1 VPAIERLFVVE
12 NDASA
17 IAERVAQVIA
27 GGGTV
32 IFPTDTVY
40 GIGCDPWQ
48 PQAIARIYALK
59 GREAGKP
66 LSLHV
71 ASVEEALEY
80 SGGVPVV
87 AAAIRRLFP
96 GPVTL
101 IVRRPS
107 FIDEQMTSG
116 LPSMGLRVPDDPTC
130 AAILECAGP
139 LAATSANRSG
149 EPAFCGEGGKRS
161 GLPEADLLVEAGPTR
176 RQGESTIVDL
186 TAGRPR
192 LVREG
197 VVTVAML
204 ERALGPIEPPYPR

>member
-1 VPAIERLFVVE
+1 
-12 NDASA
+12 
-17 IAERVAQVIA
+17 
-27 GGGTV
+27 V

-40 GIGCDPWQ
+40 GIGCDPMQ
-48 PQAIARIYALK
+48 PSAIARIYELK

-80 SGGVPVV
+80 SGGIPAVS
-87 AAAIRRLFP
+87 AAIRRLLP

-107 FIDEQMTSG
+107 FISEQMTSG
-116 LPSMGLRVPDDPTC
+116 LPSMGLRVPDNPVC
-130 AAILECAGP
+130 ASILERVGP
-139 LAATSANRSG
+139 LAATSANRAG
-149 EPAFCGEGGKRS
+149 EPAFCGEGARER
-161 GLPEADLLVEAGPTR
+161 LPHADLLIEAGPTR
-176 RQGESTIVDL
+176 WRAESTIVDL

-197 VVTVAML
+197 VVSVAML
-204 ERALGPIEPPYPR
+204 QRALGEIEPPYRP